1 MRRLRLSRVT
11 LLLATDGN
19 PLRRRIDR
27 VEAAIM
33 LCLLLAFLVAA
44 PLLGLAGGRLA
55 GASGIAEIRAE
66 SSWRQVPA
74 VLLASGADG
83 IAGTA
88 GDGNVAWVPARW
100 TAPSGG
106 RRTGTIA
113 VSLDA
118 RAGQHVSVWVTRTG
132 ELTHPKLTSADVTNR
147 VGMGVLLA
155 VASVATLLAV
165 AAWAVRVAANR
176 RRIASWTRAWA
187 ATGPRWSSL
196 R

>member
-1 MRRLRLSRVT
+1 M
-11 LLLATDGN
+11 
-19 PLRRRIDR
+19 
-27 VEAAIM
+27 
-33 LCLLLAFLVAA
+33 
-44 PLLGLAGGRLA
+44 
-55 GASGIAEIRAE
+55 
-66 SSWRQVPA
+66 
-74 VLLASGADG
+74 
-83 IAGTA
+83 
-88 GDGNVAWVPARW
+88 
-100 TAPSGG
+100 
-106 RRTGTIA
+106 
-113 VSLDA
+113 SLDA